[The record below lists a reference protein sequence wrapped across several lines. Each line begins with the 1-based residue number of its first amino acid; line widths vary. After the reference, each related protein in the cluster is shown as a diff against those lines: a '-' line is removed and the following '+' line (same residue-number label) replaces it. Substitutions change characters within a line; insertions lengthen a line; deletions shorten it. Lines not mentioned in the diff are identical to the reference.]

1 MEQQEV
7 HRIERGRVAEGNGLD
22 QLPARALYC
31 TDQSQFCQPASAC
44 RPKFMFGSHLQ
55 VVGLL
60 LKPGELIAADRGL
73 IRSGG
78 RCGCSHGGH
87 GMTLCQHVKAQELRE
102 VACGALRKVPSPG
115 PLSLGNR
122 GAYNC
127 RLIYLASVPTECPKP

>member
-1 MEQQEV
+1 MAAMNTPAPSARPDQSPISRDQLAWLEQQ
-7 HRIERGRVAEGNGLD
+7 AD
-22 QLPARALYC
+22 
-31 TDQSQFCQPASAC
+31 
-44 RPKFMFGSHLQ
+44 HLQ
-55 VVGLL
+55 VIGLL

-78 RCGCSHGGH
+78 RCGCIHGGH